1 MIWQVSLDIIL
12 ALNNLFAVYNNAFHS
27 FSALDI
33 SLTYADSEQ
42 RYQTDRFYVIKKDTP
57 ANYAD
62 AQSFC
67 SGQRTELFTVQNDQ
81 KILDLFQKL
90 QIEAAWTQIYKSL
103 DRNALVDDSY
113 YPPLIRTLDANIG
126 MSEVRLDNMDKSH
139 ILTLSRIGNRFEYV
153 VTSKSELRE
162 VLCLKGIEFPKKVE
176 DKKGLE
182 RIKIT
187 FIDRI
192 QERIFKLRGWKSYTH
207 NRLQLLTTLKT
218 HLTEI
223 STENKL
229 DLMQKIN
236 TATDQ
241 IKNIPT
247 EMETIFKN
255 IKIEL
260 DVQILQNIFE
270 DFITKTD
277 GILDEIMKILIDP
290 LRVPQIPIDSVINKE
305 AGTQIYTV
313 DGDLTT
319 FYIFVGETNFFHL
332 LGQLDTGVRTIFSNF
347 LDNFFHIGLVDLIL
361 GSVTILCLINAL
373 VQMIYLCKLNKK
385 VKRMEKMPVS
395 KKILQNVKSKSKKE
409 SAASKH
415 FRTQKQQEQFETIE
429 KKARRAR
436 KQMADNSIPLRGG
449 YNYESI
455 PLHLVPSIS
464 ELV

>member
-1 MIWQVSLDIIL
+1 
-12 ALNNLFAVYNNAFHS
+12 
-27 FSALDI
+27 
-33 SLTYADSEQ
+33 
-42 RYQTDRFYVIKKDTP
+42 
-57 ANYAD
+57 
-62 AQSFC
+62 
-67 SGQRTELFTVQNDQ
+67 
-81 KILDLFQKL
+81 
-90 QIEAAWTQIYKSL
+90 
-103 DRNALVDDSY
+103 
-113 YPPLIRTLDANIG
+113 
-126 MSEVRLDNMDKSH
+126 MDKSH

-162 VLCLKGIEFPKKVE
+162 VLCLKSIEFPKKVE

-182 RIKIT
+182 KIKIT

>member
-1 MIWQVSLDIIL
+1 MIWQVTLDIIL
-12 ALNNLFAVYNNAFHS
+12 ALNNLFAVYNNAYHS

-33 SLTYADSEQ
+33 TLTYADSEQ
-42 RYQTDRFYVIKKDTP
+42 RYQTEKFYVIKKETP

-67 SGQRTELFTVQNDQ
+67 SEKRAELYTVQNDQ

-90 QIEAAWTQIYKSL
+90 QIDAVWTQIYRSL

-113 YPPLIRTLDANIG
+113 FKPIIRTLDANIG
-126 MSEVRLDNMDKSH
+126 ISEVRLENMDKSH

-153 VTSKSELRE
+153 VTSKSELRN
-162 VLCLKGIEFPKKVE
+162 VLCLQSIEFPKKVE
-176 DKKGLE
+176 DKKGLD
-182 RIKIT
+182 RIKVT

-192 QERIFKLRGWKSYTH
+192 QERIYRLKGWKSYTH
-207 NRLQLLTTLKT
+207 NRLPLIIPMKT
-218 HLTEI
+218 HLTDVP
-223 STENKL
+223 TENKL

-260 DVQILQNIFE
+260 DVQVLQNIFE

-277 GILDEIMKILIDP
+277 GILDEIMKILIEP

-305 AGTQIYTV
+305 AGTQLYTV
-313 DGDLTT
+313 DGDSTT

-332 LGQLDTGVRTIFSNF
+332 IGQLDTGVRTIFSNF

-373 VQMIYLCKLNKK
+373 VQMIYLCRLNKK
-385 VKRMEKMPVS
+385 VKRIEKMPVS
-395 KKILQNVKSKSKKE
+395 KKLQNVKGKSKKE
-409 SAASKH
+409 SAASHH
-415 FRTQKQQEQFETIE
+415 FRTQKQKEQLEHMD
-429 KKARRAR
+429 KKVRRAR

-449 YNYESI
+449 YAYEHI